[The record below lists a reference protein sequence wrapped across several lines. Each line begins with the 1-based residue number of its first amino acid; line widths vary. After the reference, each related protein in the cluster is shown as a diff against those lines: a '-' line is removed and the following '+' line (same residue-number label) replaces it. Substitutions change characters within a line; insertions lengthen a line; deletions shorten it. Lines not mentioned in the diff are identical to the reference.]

1 MLSAEETEGCKL
13 MAINEAHKQDLFGL
27 KIALLK
33 LNVNALGCACFLLLI
48 TDFFILL
55 YLGWIYTFMLPV

>member
-13 MAINEAHKQDLFGL
+13 MAINKAHKQDLFGL

-33 LNVNALGCACFLLLI
+33 LKINALGYACFLLLI